1 MSAKTASQTPATAA
15 RRTGS
20 RQAEVTR
27 LLPRPLLAAVLVA
40 LCALVVIPVAYIVF
54 ASVNSD
60 VDVARGDFF
69 PSQFTWSNYVTI
81 WTTVGLGRGIVNSL
95 IVAGSTAVVSAV
107 LATATAYALVRF
119 TFLGRVAILRGLLAV
134 QSLPSTL
141 MVLPVFVLFSS
152 ASTYLGVMVI
162 GTRWGL
168 FLTYLTFALPFSTWV
183 MVTYLRGLPRGLE
196 EAAQIDGASHLRT
209 LVSIILPLSWP
220 GMIVSAI
227 FAFLLGWNDVLYA
240 SVLTNNDTQ
249 TAALALQAFG
259 AAQERGVLPL
269 YGQMMAASLVSAA
282 PVVVLY
288 LVFQRHLVGGLTTGG
303 VK

>member
-1 MSAKTASQTPATAA
+1 MSDKTASQTPATAA
-15 RRTGS
+15 RRTGP

-27 LLPRPLLAAVLVA
+27 LLPRPLLVVILVA
-40 LCALVVIPVAYIVF
+40 LCALVIIPVAYIVF

-60 VDVARGDFF
+60 VDVARGHFF
-69 PSQFTWSNYVTI
+69 PSQFTWENYATI
-81 WTTVGLGRGIVNSL
+81 WTTVGLGRGIANSL

-107 LATATAYALVRF
+107 VATATAYALVRF
-119 TFLGRVAILRGLLAV
+119 TFLGRVTILRGLLAV

-152 ASTYLGVMVI
+152 ASTFLGVTVI

-249 TAALALQAFG
+249 TAALALQTFG
-259 AAQERGVLPL
+259 AAQERGLLPL
-269 YGQMMAASLVSAA
+269 YGQMMAASLISAA